1 MSYRAT
7 ICRLLLLAVSASAG
21 CALSSAGKPRLS
33 DPADTTAA
41 AADTATP
48 NTAAAA
54 PPGRPVASATGAGQ
68 RIGATPGAAPDPR
81 VLDDVLAEL
90 ATLGPIQPEAQ
101 QRLID
106 DLRKTDPAYWPMLIQ
121 TVRASLDYRRRAAQ
135 REAEK
140 AAAAAS
146 EVAAIK
152 GPAGIREPTP
162 DASSQYVAAREA
174 GPPVVEQVAYTS
186 PSAASGA
193 VSQPAATETRPPANA
208 PADGLAES
216 NSGAPTTPAPPS
228 TGNSPGR
235 SAWQQHLAATIGE
248 LDRETRDHPQAP
260 DALAN
265 QVYLRLLD
273 LTAGRRDDALRPI
286 PGISPG
292 EQDYWSKQLFALS
305 TYLDRQRIGDP
316 TRRAGEAS
324 LQLAKAVAALG
335 EQGPLVVRN
344 LAFCT
349 DVHSYGVLK
358 RIEPALFRPE
368 HQLLVYAEVE
378 GFKSEET
385 AEGFHTSLE
394 ASYQILDGQGRRV
407 AHDDLPHAEEHCQ
420 NRRRDFFLH
429 YYIKLPKTIY
439 DGTYTLELTIEDK
452 LARKIG
458 QSTIEFSVKEK
469 KP

>member
-1 MSYRAT
+1 
-7 ICRLLLLAVSASAG
+7 
-21 CALSSAGKPRLS
+21 
-33 DPADTTAA
+33 
-41 AADTATP
+41 
-48 NTAAAA
+48 
-54 PPGRPVASATGAGQ
+54 
-68 RIGATPGAAPDPR
+68 

-121 TVRASLDYRRRAAQ
+121 TVRASLAYRRRTAQ
-135 REAEK
+135 REAEN
-140 AAAAAS
+140 AAAAAN
-146 EVAAIK
+146 EVAAVD
-152 GPAGIREPTP
+152 EPP
-162 DASSQYVAAREA
+162 VVRDHAPEASAQYAAAREPLP
-174 GPPVVEQVAYTS
+174 GVVEQAAYATAAPSSPPAAPSSPPAPSSQPNAPNDPPPPTRVA
-186 PSAASGA
+186 PVAAASSSDGGA
-193 VSQPAATETRPPANA
+193 PANA
-208 PADGLAES
+208 S
-216 NSGAPTTPAPPS
+216 W
-228 TGNSPGR
+228 R
-235 SAWQQHLAATIGE
+235 QHLVAAIGE
-248 LDRETRDHPQAP
+248 LERETREHPQAP

-273 LTAGRRDDALRPI
+273 LMAGRRDDALRPI

-324 LQLAKAVAALG
+324 LQLAKAVAALA
-335 EQGPLVVRN
+335 EQGPLLVRN

-358 RIEPALFRPE
+358 RMEPAQFRPGQ
-368 HQLLVYAEVE
+368 QLLVYAEVE
-378 GFKSEET
+378 GFRSEET
-385 AEGFHTSLE
+385 ADGFHTSLE

-407 AHDDLPHAEEHCQ
+407 AHDDLPHSEEHCQ

-429 YYIKLPKTIY
+429 YFVGLPKTIY
-439 DGTYTLELTIEDK
+439 EGTYTLELTLEDK

-469 KP
+469 K